1 MTEKPLDMPSQF
13 IAYYI
18 SFLFFSFL
26 IKIYSIL
33 LKLDNIETDGM
44 IKQYKELKC
53 RIIIEETYVNSSAL
67 HQWHLAFHKKLGKF
81 ESNSL
86 DAQWGSPQW
95 LARKEWQSQYINY
108 FQLKQLTEVM
118 RKMRTLHFKES
129 RIQLQSSLEQAHR
142 GRSVP
147 TQNCNRVIWAPLQAW

>member
-53 RIIIEETYVNSSAL
+53 RIIIEET
-67 HQWHLAFHKKLGKF
+67 
-81 ESNSL
+81 
-86 DAQWGSPQW
+86 
-95 LARKEWQSQYINY
+95 
-108 FQLKQLTEVM
+108 
-118 RKMRTLHFKES
+118 
-129 RIQLQSSLEQAHR
+129 
-142 GRSVP
+142 
-147 TQNCNRVIWAPLQAW
+147 